1 MMHRRALS
9 NNSMDS
15 APRSTPRQT
24 SQPLCNQSM
33 PTFTDRKNPFHSQ
46 SIDYQQQIMP
56 PWNSFMTAPPFP
68 SPPAEKS
75 RSATSEYCWSNGPL
89 FSLQSSL
96 DTDSSD
102 TEYSEKYCS
111 LFPFPP
117 GQSSDKNDEMDTPS
131 GPSSY
136 TTDAPHSSPFAS
148 KRFSDRSTYMPT
160 GDPEETQSQTSDN
173 ESTHHKSNSGRLLEE
188 VRVVHNQ
195 VEQRYRHRVR
205 DNINALWNVIPESS
219 TTIQP
224 SKAVVL
230 KRAKEHIVELQQH
243 ARRDKREKETLE
255 AKIQM
260 LEHFLAERPSTKGL
274 RAQNVKY
281 SVV

>member
-1 MMHRRALS
+1 MMHRRAFS
-9 NNSMDS
+9 NDSKDNAPRS
-15 APRSTPRQT
+15 APRQT
-24 SQPLCNQSM
+24 AQPFSNQNV
-33 PTFTDRKNPFHSQ
+33 PAFTDRKNPFQSQ
-46 SIDYQQQIMP
+46 SIDDQPQIMP
-56 PWNSFMTAPPFP
+56 PWNSFMAALPLH
-68 SPPAEKS
+68 SPPADKS
-75 RSATSEYCWSNGPL
+75 RSVTSDYCWSNSPL

-102 TEYSEKYCS
+102 TEYSEEYCS
-111 LFPFPP
+111 LFPLPP
-117 GQSSDKNDEMDTPS
+117 NQTSDQKDEINIPS
-131 GPSSY
+131 APSSY
-136 TTDAPHSSPFAS
+136 TTDAPLSSPFAS
-148 KRFSDRSTYMPT
+148 NRFSNRSAYVSTA
-160 GDPEETQSQTSDN
+160 DPEENQSQISDN

-205 DNINALWNVIPESS
+205 DNINALWSVIPESS

-230 KRAKEHIVELQQH
+230 KRAKEHILELQQH
-243 ARRDKREKETLE
+243 ARREKREKETLE
-255 AKIQM
+255 AKVQM